1 MRYWR
6 IQDVNS
12 IAAKSP
18 CSAARFRPGE
28 TRGRRASAERIAAI
42 CSRHSS
48 LHCVTTFGVS
58 RTVVYRL
65 VNTLELHRLVRRD
78 SEGRA
83 RLGLAVLHYSRRVQ
97 PTLRDAALPVLRSLA
112 EDTGATAHLTVADG
126 EEALAIAVI
135 EPSWT
140 DFHVSY
146 RMGSRHALD
155 QGAAGKAIL
164 AGRRKPDPAGRPFVV
179 TSGELQAGAQG
190 VSSPVLG
197 VPGVEASIGVVVLGK
212 LDRDFVGPRVARAA
226 VEVAKRLA

>member
-1 MRYWR
+1 
-6 IQDVNS
+6 
-12 IAAKSP
+12 
-18 CSAARFRPGE
+18 
-28 TRGRRASAERIAAI
+28 
-42 CSRHSS
+42 
-48 LHCVTTFGVS
+48 
-58 RTVVYRL
+58 
-65 VNTLELHRLVRRD
+65 
-78 SEGRA
+78 
-83 RLGLAVLHYSRRVQ
+83 
-97 PTLRDAALPVLRSLA
+97 
-112 EDTGATAHLTVADG
+112 
-126 EEALAIAVI
+126 VI